1 MNSVSTKDFKPTMNN
16 RITSSIEVLDVDCI
30 ELEFQGKFLRFTGRT
45 EALKCI
51 AEDVRL
57 ALGLSTSA
65 LSQVPEEFKGL
76 VRVNVDRNGQQLLL
90 PDVVVT
96 VNKQG
101 LDHLISLASK
111 RTALQFQ
118 KWFYEEVL
126 PYIRKTA

>member
-1 MNSVSTKDFKPTMNN
+1 MSHQ
-16 RITSSIEVLDVDCI
+16 ITSSIKVLDVECI
-30 ELEFQGKFLRFTGRT
+30 ELKFKGKSLRFTVT
-45 EALKCI
+45 AENLKCI

-57 ALGLSTSA
+57 ALGLSNSA
-65 LSQVPEEFKGL
+65 LSTVPEEFKGL
-76 VRVNVDRNGQQLLL
+76 VRVNVDRNGQQLLF

-96 VNKQG
+96 VNQPG

-126 PYIRKTA
+126 PYIRKAA